1 VVHRLIDLRYVSVM
15 KTIRYIFWAVVGLCL
30 ILIGLANRDIVTVR
44 AMPQAMAELLGIS
57 PDMQLPLFIVIFIGV
72 GVGLMIGFLWE
83 WVREHRIRADARGKS
98 REVET
103 LRREVDQLRGAAAG
117 AKSDD
122 DVLAL
127 LEKTG

>member
-1 VVHRLIDLRYVSVM
+1 MKTLRYA
-15 KTIRYIFWAVVGLCL
+15 FWAIVGLCL

-44 AMPQAMAELLGIS
+44 AMPEALGDLLGLS
-57 PDMQLPLFIVIFIGV
+57 PDIQLPMFVVIFIGV
-72 GVGLMIGFLWE
+72 GAGLMIGFLWE
-83 WVREHRIRADARGKS
+83 WVREHRIRAEARGKA
-98 REVET
+98 REVES
-103 LRREVDQLRGAAAG
+103 LRREVEQLRGAAAG

>member
-1 VVHRLIDLRYVSVM
+1 MKTLRYA
-15 KTIRYIFWAVVGLCL
+15 FWAIVGLCL

-44 AMPQAMAELLGIS
+44 AMPEALGDLLGLS
-57 PDMQLPLFIVIFIGV
+57 PDIQLPMFVVIFIGV
-72 GVGLMIGFLWE
+72 GAGLMIGFLWE
-83 WVREHRIRADARGKS
+83 WVREHRIRAEARAKA
-98 REVET
+98 REVES
-103 LRREVDQLRGAAAG
+103 LRREVEQLRSAAAG